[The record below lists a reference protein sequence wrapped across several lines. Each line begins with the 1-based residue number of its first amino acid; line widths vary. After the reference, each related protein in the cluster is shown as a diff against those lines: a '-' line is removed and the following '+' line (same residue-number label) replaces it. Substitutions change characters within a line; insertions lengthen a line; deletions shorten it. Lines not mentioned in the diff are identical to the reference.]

1 MPSQS
6 YSITS
11 CYPGLSE
18 RFLLKEKQAM
28 KNKERITM
36 SIKVA
41 AILVFVILSNVF
53 VGASLPGSGDTRL
66 NEQWQEFSQ
75 KYNVSRFGDDGYFV
89 RAIRHG
95 HRLFYKTYDF
105 AWRFTR
111 KTAQSENNNCGSCHT
126 PEEIAYSF
134 ASSDRFDDKL
144 GKRVSFEERIMR
156 CYVSKLDGF
165 VPTIYDPAIRDI
177 RIFARLVAH
186 DLKITEGSLMGPL
199 SE

>member
-1 MPSQS
+1 
-6 YSITS
+6 
-11 CYPGLSE
+11 
-18 RFLLKEKQAM
+18 
-28 KNKERITM
+28 M

-41 AILVFVILSNVF
+41 AILVFVILSNILA
-53 VGASLPGSGDTRL
+53 GANLPGSADPKL
-66 NEQWQEFSQ
+66 DDQWQEFSQ
-75 KYNVSRFGDDGYFV
+75 KYRVNRFGSDGYFV

-95 HRLFYKTYDF
+95 HGLFYKTYDF

-111 KTAQSENNNCGSCHT
+111 KTAQSENNNCGSCHS

-134 ASSDRFDDKL
+134 ASADRFDKKL

-186 DLKITEGSLMGPL
+186 DLNITEGSIMGPP
-199 SE
+199 EE